1 METKLQRLTQ
11 IMHENALDAVAL
23 NPGSSLVYLTGLEFH
38 LMERPVI
45 VLFGVDG
52 EVSIVLPGLE
62 KGKLEALSFPAHAHT
77 YGDNPA
83 EWNQAFVDG
92 FSNFAGRPL
101 RIGVDPTRMRI
112 LEESYLQ
119 QALPQAEIVH
129 AGPML
134 AALRL
139 HKDENELTKMRQAA
153 VIAQNALL
161 ATLRVIRPGWTEQQI
176 AGELSSQLFRAG
188 SQGVGFDAIVAL
200 SENAAKPHFI
210 PGQRAL
216 KEGDFLLIDYGAI
229 FEGYASDITR
239 TFSCGQVSDEMR
251 LVADLVYEANRNA
264 RENGKPGMPA
274 GNVDAFARSVIE
286 AGGYGEFFTT
296 RTGHGLGMEIHEA
309 PYIFS
314 GNPQLLEVDM
324 AFTIEPGIYL
334 PGRFGVRIED
344 DVVVTQ
350 DGLRSLT
357 DLPRSVLPLE
367 SFWE

>member
-1 METKLQRLTQ
+1 MDTRLQKLTQ
-11 IMHENALDAVAL
+11 IMQANGLDAIAL

-45 VLFGVDG
+45 AIFGLDG
-52 EVSIVLPGLE
+52 QVSIVLPALE
-62 KGKLEALSFPAHAHT
+62 KGKLDDLKFPVNALSYEDDPAK
-77 YGDNPA
+77 
-83 EWNQAFVDG
+83 WNQAFVDG
-92 FSNFAGRPL
+92 FSAFAGRPL
-101 RIGVDPTRMRI
+101 RIGVEPTRMRV

-129 AGPML
+129 AGQVL

-139 HKDENELTKMRQAA
+139 QKDDADLARMRKAA

-161 ATLRVIRPGWTEQQI
+161 ATLRQVRPGWTEQQI
-176 AGELSSQLFRAG
+176 AGELSVQLSRAG
-188 SQGVGFDAIVAL
+188 SQGDAFGAIVAI
-200 SENAAKPHFI
+200 SENAANPHST

-216 KEGDFLLIDYGAI
+216 KEGDYLLIDYGAM

-239 TFSCGQVSDEMR
+239 TFSCGAVSDEMR

-274 GNVDAFARSVIE
+274 GDVDNFARAVIE
-286 AGGYGEFFTT
+286 AGGYGEYFTH

-309 PYIFS
+309 PYIFA
-314 GNPQLLEVDM
+314 GNPLLLEEGM
-324 AFTIEPGIYL
+324 TFTIEPGIYL

-344 DVVVTQ
+344 DVVVTPQ
-350 DGLRSLT
+350 GLRSLT
-357 DLPRSVLPLE
+357 DLPRRVLPLE

>member
-1 METKLQRLTQ
+1 METRLKKLTQ
-11 IMHENALDAVAL
+11 IMHANELDAVAL
-23 NPGSSLVYLTGLEFH
+23 NPGSSLAYLTGLDFH

-52 EVSIVLPGLE
+52 EVSIVLPALE
-62 KGKLEALSFPAHAHT
+62 KGKLEALSFPVRAQT

-83 EWNQAFVDG
+83 EWNQAFIEG
-92 FSNFAGRPL
+92 FSAFAGRPL
-101 RIGVDPTRMRI
+101 RIGVEPTRMRI

-129 AGPML
+129 SGPTL

-139 HKDENELTKMRQAA
+139 HKDDNELAKMRQAA
-153 VIAQNALL
+153 IIAQNALL

-176 AGELSSQLFRAG
+176 AGELAIQLSRAG
-188 SQGVGFDAIVAL
+188 SQGEGFGAIVAL
-200 SENAAKPHFI
+200 SENAANPHST
-210 PGQRAL
+210 PGRRAL
-216 KEGDFLLIDYGAI
+216 KEGDFLLIDYGAV

-239 TFSCGQVSDEMR
+239 TFSCGEASEEMR
-251 LVADLVYEANRNA
+251 TVADLVYEANRNA

-274 GNVDAFARSVIE
+274 GEVDRFARAVIE
-286 AGGYGEFFTT
+286 AGGYGEYFTH

-309 PYIFS
+309 PYIFAD
-314 GNPQLLEVDM
+314 NPLLLEEGM
-324 AFTIEPGIYL
+324 TFTIEPGIYL

>member
-1 METKLQRLTQ
+1 METRLNRLTQ
-11 IMHENALDAVAL
+11 IMHANDLDAVAL
-23 NPGSSLVYLTGLEFH
+23 NPGSSLAYLTGLDFH

-45 VLFGVDG
+45 ALFGVDG
-52 EVSIVLPGLE
+52 QISIVLPALE
-62 KGKLEALSFPAHAHT
+62 KGKLEALTFPVHAQT
-77 YGDNPA
+77 YEDDPA
-83 EWNQAFVDG
+83 QWNQAFVEG
-92 FSNFAGRPL
+92 FSAFSGRPL
-101 RIGVDPTRMRI
+101 RIGVEPTRMRI

-129 AGPML
+129 SGQTL

-139 HKDENELTKMRQAA
+139 HKDEAELAKMRKAA

-176 AGELSSQLFRAG
+176 AGELAVQLSRAG
-188 SQGVGFDAIVAL
+188 SQGKGFDAIVAL
-200 SENAAKPHFI
+200 SENAANPHSS

-216 KEGDFLLIDYGAI
+216 KEGDFLLIDYGAM
-229 FEGYASDITR
+229 FEDYASDITR
-239 TFSCGQVSDEMR
+239 TFSCGEVSEEMR
-251 LVADLVYEANRNA
+251 TVADLVYEANRNA

-274 GNVDAFARSVIE
+274 GDVDRFARSIIE
-286 AGGYGEFFTT
+286 AGGYGEYFTH

-309 PYIFS
+309 PYIFA
-314 GNPQLLEVDM
+314 GNPLLLEEGM
-324 AFTIEPGIYL
+324 TFTIEPGIYL

-357 DLPRSVLPLE
+357 DLPRNVLPLE